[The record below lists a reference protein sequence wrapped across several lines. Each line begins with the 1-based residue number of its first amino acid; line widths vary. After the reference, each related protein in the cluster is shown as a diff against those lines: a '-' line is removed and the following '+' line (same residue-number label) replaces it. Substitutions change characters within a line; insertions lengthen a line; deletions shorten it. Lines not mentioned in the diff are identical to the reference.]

1 MTSLARRCSSI
12 DHGHSCRPR
21 RRRSS
26 AASRPFF
33 ELTELSPLG
42 RSRLALALLGPRL
55 AADAATLDRE
65 DATPDMLP
73 EGMTDRPD
81 MADAEAAVD
90 ADVPP
95 ADVPP
100 DVMTDVIPDDV
111 RDGGTDV
118 PATSLDITGTTLE
131 AHSDWP
137 HGDPEAETLALA
149 DSGAAARE
157 VA

>member
-1 MTSLARRCSSI
+1 MTTMTRMTRAWLGLALVLGGCT
-12 DHGHSCRPR
+12 
-21 RRRSS
+21 
-26 AASRPFF
+26 
-33 ELTELSPLG
+33 ELTQ
-42 RSRLALALLGPRL
+42 GPRL

-118 PATSLDITGTTLE
+118 PATGGPRLVGGFVSSAVPTSASGRLTGGFVWQGSPGAGSRLE
-131 AHSDWP
+131 GW
-137 HGDPEAETLALA
+137 L
-149 DSGAAARE
+149 R
-157 VA
+157 